1 MHIAPVRAERLSD
14 KVVKQIVR
22 MIQDGLLKAGDKL
35 PTELQFAEQFEVSRG
50 VVREAMTQLQS
61 MGYIRRRPKD
71 GTYIQENALSNI
83 SRPVGD
89 LIRRAAYSD
98 LLDFRESLETRM
110 AEIVIDRA
118 SDEEI
123 DEIIESLGTAH
134 YGEEHLSLDHYFHY
148 KLAQASRNT
157 FYMNF
162 IDTYYDLLEEM
173 AELFTRD
180 RRRWELVNKEHRD
193 IAEAISRRDKDG
205 ARNAMALHLCNIRKM
220 EERYGE

>member
-1 MHIAPVRAERLSD
+1 
-14 KVVKQIVR
+14 
-22 MIQDGLLKAGDKL
+22 MIQEGLLKTGDKL

-50 VVREAMTQLQS
+50 VVREALTQLQS

-71 GTYIQENALSNI
+71 GTYIQENIQSKI

-89 LIRRAAYSD
+89 MIRQAVYAD

-110 AEIVIDRA
+110 VEIVIDRA

-123 DEIIESLGTAH
+123 DEIIESLDTAH
-134 YGEEHLSLDHYFHY
+134 YGEEHLSVDHYFHY

-173 AELFTRD
+173 AELFVQD
-180 RRRWELVNKEHRD
+180 RCRWDMMNKEHRG
-193 IAEAISRRDKDG
+193 IAEAIARRDKDA
-205 ARNAMALHLCNIRKM
+205 ARNTMALHMSNIRKM
-220 EERYGE
+220 EELYGK